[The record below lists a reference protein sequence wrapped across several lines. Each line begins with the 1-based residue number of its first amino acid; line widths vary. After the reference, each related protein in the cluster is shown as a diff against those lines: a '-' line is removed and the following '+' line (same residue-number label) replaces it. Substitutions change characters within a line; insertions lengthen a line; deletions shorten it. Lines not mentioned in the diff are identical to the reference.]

1 MKIGLIGAGRLGICL
16 ALLIEKAGYEVI
28 ASDTRSDYIRNLQ
41 LKKYGGTEPGVSDLL
56 STSNNI
62 SFTVLNDRVIDECDV
77 IFTLVATPS
86 LEDGSY
92 DVSAVDDVVSDIL
105 KFGWEN
111 KNSLT
116 GKSFIV
122 GCTTNPGDCDRFQEK
137 LSEVGMN
144 VYYNPEFIA
153 QGSIVKDL
161 QTADMVLIGGKDD
174 CYDKDQSKDKIWTSA
189 LLAEIYHKIQ
199 VTEPSIHYMS
209 TKAAE
214 LTKIALNCFLTT
226 KISYA
231 NMIGEVLA
239 LSKMESEIDTVL
251 KAIGSDSRIGNKY
264 LGFGFGFGGPC
275 FPRDNRAFAA
285 YAKSVGVEH
294 NIGTTT
300 DNFNEAHAGFIK
312 EYVLYNNH
320 DKKPFCFRYLTYKPE
335 TDILT
340 ESQQYRLCLDLL
352 NEGCKVYCVDDT
364 LKEQLDDRIIFT
376 AAPLEDVYWID
387 L

>member
-16 ALLIEKAGYEVI
+16 ALLIEKAGYEVL

-41 LKKYGGTEPGVSDLL
+41 LKKYSGSEPRVSDLL
-56 STSNNI
+56 STANNI

-92 DVSAVDDVVSDIL
+92 DVSAVDDVVSDIQ
-105 KFGWEN
+105 KFGWKN

-116 GKSFIV
+116 GKSLVV

-153 QGSIVKDL
+153 QGSIVDDL
-161 QTADMVLIGGKDD
+161 ENADMVLIGG
-174 CYDKDQSKDKIWTSA
+174 SGTHGA
-189 LLAEIYHKIQ
+189 LLEDIYHKIQ
-199 VTEPSIHYMS
+199 IPIPSIHHMS

-214 LTKIALNCFLTT
+214 LTKIALNCYLTT

-251 KAIGSDSRIGNKY
+251 NAIGSDSRVGNKY

-320 DKKPFCFRYLTYKPE
+320 DKLPFCFRYLTYKPE

-352 NEGCKVYCVDDT
+352 NEGYTVYCIDDT
-364 LKEQLDDRIIFT
+364 LKEQLDDRIKFIT
-376 AAPLEDVYWID
+376 APLEDVYWID

>member
-16 ALLIEKAGYEVI
+16 ALLIEKAGYEVL

-41 LKKYGGTEPGVSDLL
+41 LKKYSGSEPRVSDLL
-56 STSNNI
+56 ATANNI
-62 SFTVLNDRVIDECDV
+62 EFTVLNDRVIDECDV

-92 DVSAVDDVVSDIL
+92 DVSAVDDVVSDIQ
-105 KFGWEN
+105 KFGWKN

-116 GKSFIV
+116 GKSLVV

-153 QGSIVKDL
+153 QGSIVDDL
-161 QTADMVLIGGKDD
+161 ENADMVLIGG
-174 CYDKDQSKDKIWTSA
+174 SGTHGA
-189 LLAEIYHKIQ
+189 LLEEIYHKIQ
-199 VTEPSIHYMS
+199 VPIPSIHHMS

-239 LSKMESEIDTVL
+239 LSKMEREIGTVL

-275 FPRDNRAFAA
+275 LPRDNRAFAA

-294 NIGTTT
+294 DIGTTT
-300 DNFNEAHAGFIK
+300 DNFNNAHAEFVK
-312 EYVLYNNH
+312 EYVLYQNH
-320 DKKPFCFRYLTYKPE
+320 SKLPFCFRYLTYKPG

-352 NEGCKVYCVDDT
+352 NEGCKVYCIDDT

-376 AAPLEDVYWID
+376 AAPIEDVYWID

>member
-16 ALLIEKAGYEVI
+16 ALLIEKAGYEVL
-28 ASDTRSDYIRNLQ
+28 ASDTRADYIRNLQ
-41 LKKYGGTEPGVSDLL
+41 LKKYDGSEPRVSDLL
-56 STSNNI
+56 STANNI
-62 SFTVLNDRVIDECDV
+62 EFTVLNDRVIDECDL

-116 GKSFIV
+116 GKSLVV

-137 LSEVGMN
+137 LSEVGVD

-153 QGSIVKDL
+153 QGSIINDL
-161 QTADMVLIGGKDD
+161 ENADMVLIGGKDD
-174 CYDKDQSKDKIWTSA
+174 CYDKDKSKNKIWTSA
-189 LLAEIYHKIQ
+189 ILEEIYHKIQ
-199 VTEPSIHYMS
+199 VPIPHIHHMS

-251 KAIGSDSRIGNKY
+251 KAIGSDSRIGTKY